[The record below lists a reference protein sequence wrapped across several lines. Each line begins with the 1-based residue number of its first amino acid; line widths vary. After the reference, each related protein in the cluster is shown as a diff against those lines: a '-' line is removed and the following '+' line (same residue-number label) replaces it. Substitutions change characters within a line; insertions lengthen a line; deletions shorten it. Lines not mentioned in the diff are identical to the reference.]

1 MEKIIIAAMDQ
12 EKAIG
17 KDGDIPWHYPEDLK
31 HFKEKTTGYSVLMGR
46 KTYESLPEDFRP
58 LPDRENI
65 VLTRS
70 DPEFDESVKV
80 VNSLEEAYQSAENE
94 KLFIAGG
101 ASVYEQTL
109 EDADRMILT
118 RIPETHDGDTFF
130 PDWDEENWDLE
141 SKREEG
147 ELVFEEFTSKN

>member
-1 MEKIIIAAMDQ
+1 MEKIIVAAMDE

-17 KDGDIPWHYPEDLK
+17 KDGEIPWHYSEDLK
-31 HFKEKTTGYSVLMGR
+31 HFKEKTTGHSVLMGR

-58 LPDRENI
+58 LPGRENI

-70 DPEFDESVKV
+70 DPNLDESVEI
-80 VNSLEEAYQSAENE
+80 VNSLAEAYQEAENE

-109 EDADRMILT
+109 READKMILT
-118 RIPETHDGDTFF
+118 HIPGTHDGDTFF
-130 PDWDEENWDLE
+130 PDWNKDNWELISQKE
-141 SKREEG
+141 VEG
-147 ELVFEEFTSKN
+147 LVFEEFTSKG

>member
-17 KDGDIPWHYPEDLK
+17 KDGDIPWHYPEDMN

-70 DPEFDESVKV
+70 DPEFNESVKV